1 MSGNRKFVILALK
14 VIIGVGCAWLIGNR
28 LYASYSAASISSL
41 KEIFSFPNAMLLA
54 GALALM
60 PVNWAIEVQKWALI
74 TAPTEKISFGRAWQS
89 VWTGVCIGNLT
100 PGRLGEFAGRILYFS
115 PGVRAR
121 MTTSHFICGITQLVV
136 TIVAGCTGL
145 IFFAGKLDSGS
156 WLLALGIELFL
167 LIVLVV
173 VLVRVNRVVAW
184 LLKAPALK
192 RFSFEGLS
200 YTRGMISKLL
210 GLSVIRYIVFSLQ
223 FFLIL
228 KACGI
233 EGDAVRMLAAISIM
247 YLLLSTIPMISVIEV
262 AVRAYVAVL
271 LFGSFNAND
280 WVLSAASTLL
290 WLINIVLPSL
300 IGYIFILQNN
310 FTLSTNPKSE

>member
-1 MSGNRKFVILALK
+1 MNGNRKFVILAVK

-28 LYASYSAASISSL
+28 LYASYSEANISAL
-41 KEIFSFPNAMLLA
+41 KEIFSLENAMLLA

-60 PVNWAIEVQKWALI
+60 PVNWSIEVQKWALI

-145 IFFAGKLDSGS
+145 LFYASGLDKTTWGV
-156 WLLALGIELFL
+156 ALGIELL
-167 LIVLVV
+167 LLMALVL

-192 RFSFEGLS
+192 RFSFAGLS
-200 YTRGMISKLL
+200 YTKQMIGKLL
-210 GLSVIRYIVFSLQ
+210 GFSLVRYIVFSLQ

-233 EGDAVRMLAAISIM
+233 EGDLVKLLAAISIM

-310 FTLSTNPKSE
+310 FTLSAKPRVE